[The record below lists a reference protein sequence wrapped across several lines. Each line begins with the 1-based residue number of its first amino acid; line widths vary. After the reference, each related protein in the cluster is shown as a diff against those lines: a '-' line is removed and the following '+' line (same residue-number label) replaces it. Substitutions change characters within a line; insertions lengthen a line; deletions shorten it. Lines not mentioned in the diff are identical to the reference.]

1 MLTNHY
7 VVHYTA
13 YTSAYESFLSPPRG
27 EMEVE
32 RVKDVVSGLLIMQ
45 REIILF
51 QEFLADLGEFVKG
64 VERGV

>member
-1 MLTNHY
+1 
-7 VVHYTA
+7 
-13 YTSAYESFLSPPRG
+13 
-27 EMEVE
+27 MEVE